1 MKLYSDKSTVKMA
14 KVSSRFV
21 KHGVIGIFECDN
33 DHNSY
38 QTWPSPQVT
47 GLLF

>member
-1 MKLYSDKSTVKMA
+1 MKRYSDISTVKMA
-14 KVSSRFV
+14 KVILRFV

-33 DHNSY
+33 HHNSY

-47 GLLF
+47 GFLF